1 MFFFQKHDYKTTVA
15 CIEWL
20 RSTLRPGYLPET
32 ATWFDKYDC
41 VLLAFCAETCCAMG
55 DLGSARDYLT
65 KAAKQAARFDGVD
78 SSKICESKLFAEMGI
93 TNQSHYDNFGRTAM
107 EATERRVMIDA

>member
-1 MFFFQKHDYKTTVA
+1 
-15 CIEWL
+15 
-20 RSTLRPGYLPET
+20 
-32 ATWFDKYDC
+32 
-41 VLLAFCAETCCAMG
+41 MG

-93 TNQSHYDNFGRTAM
+93 TNQNHYDNFGRTAM
-107 EATERRVMIDA
+107 EAIERRVMTDAEIVPQLPDVWGKIREDI